1 MLNQVVIV
9 GRMAAQPEMRQTAT
23 GKMVTSFRVAVNRD
37 RKNANGER
45 ECDFF
50 TCVAWEKT
58 AEFVCAHFPK
68 GAQLA
73 LTGRLQSRDFLDKT
87 GAKRQVVEIVANQ
100 VSFCGEKKQEK
111 YFQPANENAL
121 NFAQGG
127 NDDFAPVEDADD
139 LPPF

>member
-9 GRMAAQPEMRQTAT
+9 GRMAAQPELRQTAT
-23 GKMVTSFRVAVNRD
+23 GKMVTRFRVAVNRD
-37 RKNANGER
+37 RRNANGER

-73 LTGRLQSRDFLDKT
+73 LTGRLQSRDFQDKT
-87 GAKRQVVEIVANQ
+87 GAKRQAVEIN
-100 VSFCGEKKQEK
+100 VSNV
-111 YFQPANENAL
+111 YFYRAKPRAEEPNA
-121 NFAQGG
+121 AS
-127 NDDFAPVEDADD
+127 NDTFAPVEDDDD
-139 LPPF
+139 LPF

>member
-9 GRMAAQPEMRQTAT
+9 GRMATEPEMRQTTA
-23 GKMVTSFRVAVNRD
+23 GKMTASFRVCVNRD
-37 RKNANGER
+37 WKNANGER

-73 LTGRLQSRDFLDKT
+73 LTGRLQSRDFQDKT
-87 GAKRQVVEIVANQ
+87 GAKRQVVEIN
-100 VSFCGEKKQEK
+100 VSNV
-111 YFQPANENAL
+111 YFYGAKPRAEEPNA
-121 NFAQGG
+121 AS
-127 NDDFAPVEDADD
+127 NDTFAPVEDDGD
-139 LPPF
+139 LPF

>member
-1 MLNQVVIV
+1 MLNQVVIM
-9 GRMAAQPEMRQTAT
+9 GRMATEPEMRQTTT
-23 GKMVTSFRVAVNRD
+23 GKMTTSFRVCVNRD

-73 LTGRLQSRDFLDKT
+73 LTGRLQSRDFQDKT
-87 GAKRQVVEIVANQ
+87 GAKRQVVEIN
-100 VSFCGEKKQEK
+100 VSNV
-111 YFQPANENAL
+111 YFYGAKPRAEEPNAAS
-121 NFAQGG
+121 NGT
-127 NDDFAPVEDADD
+127 FAPVEDDGD
-139 LPPF
+139 LPF

>member
-9 GRMAAQPEMRQTAT
+9 GRMATEPEMRQTTA
-23 GKMVTSFRVAVNRD
+23 GKMTTSFRVCVNRD
-37 RKNANGER
+37 WKNANGER

-73 LTGRLQSRDFLDKT
+73 LTGRLQSRDFQDKT
-87 GAKRQVVEIVANQ
+87 GAKWQVVEINVAN
-100 VSFCGEKKQEK
+100 VYFCGAKPRAEEPK
-111 YFQPANENAL
+111 AAS
-121 NFAQGG
+121 
-127 NDDFAPVEDADD
+127 NDTFAPVEDDGD
-139 LPPF
+139 LPF